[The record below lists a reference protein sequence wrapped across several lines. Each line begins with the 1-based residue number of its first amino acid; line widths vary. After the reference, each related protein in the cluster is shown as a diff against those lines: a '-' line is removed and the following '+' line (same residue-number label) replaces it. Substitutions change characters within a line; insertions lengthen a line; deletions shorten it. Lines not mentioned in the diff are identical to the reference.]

1 MVETTKGKNIT
12 VETYD
17 AASEE
22 FTGDGTEVDFVLT
35 AAIAESDIKYSRAY
49 VDNEEV
55 TISAIVPATKTVTLA
70 AAPSNGV
77 VVVIHNPTIKNGAFS
92 IQQDVKF
99 KIGTKTED
107 VRELGNAAVTRDV
120 VERVGTLD
128 MTFAQAKNHAVM
140 TKLAA
145 NSDDDKEMVIAVKYK
160 NTTPVSYRIFKEAKV
175 ADLGSGIAAGGVASE
190 NVSFNWKPPI
200 AIKTA

>member
-22 FTGDGTEVDFVLT
+22 FTGDGTKVDFVLT

-55 TISAIVPATKTVTLA
+55 AISAIVPATKTVTLA
-70 AAPSNGV
+70 AAPSDGA
-77 VVVIHNPTIKNGAFS
+77 VVVIHVPAAKNGAFS
-92 IQQDVKF
+92 IQQDVRF

-107 VRELGNAAVTRDV
+107 VKELGNAAVTRDV

-200 AIKTA
+200 AIKTT

>member
-22 FTGDGTEVDFVLT
+22 FAGDGTKVDFVLT
-35 AAIAESDIKYSRAY
+35 AAIAESDPKYSRAY

-55 TISAIVPATKTVTLA
+55 AISAIVPATKTVTLA
-70 AAPSNGV
+70 AAPSNGA
-77 VVVIHNPTIKNGAFS
+77 VVVIHVPTAKNGAFS
-92 IQQDVKF
+92 IQQDVRF

-107 VRELGNAAVTRDV
+107 VKELGNSAVTRDV

-140 TKLAA
+140 TKLSA

>member
-22 FTGDGTEVDFVLT
+22 FTGDGTKTDFVLT
-35 AAIAESDIKYSRAY
+35 AAIAESDVKYSRAY

-55 TISAIVPATKTVTLA
+55 AISTIVPGTKTVTLA
-70 AAPSNGV
+70 AAPSNGAV
-77 VVVIHNPTIKNGAFS
+77 VEIHVPTTKNGAFS

-107 VRELGNAAVTRDV
+107 TKELGNATVTRDV

-145 NSDDDKEMVIAVKYK
+145 NSDADKEMVIAVKYK

-200 AIKTA
+200 AIKTT

>member
-17 AASEE
+17 AVSEE
-22 FTGDGTEVDFVLT
+22 FVGNGVLVAFVLVT
-35 AAIAESDIKYSRAY
+35 AIAEADVKYSRAY

-55 TISAIVPATKTVTLA
+55 TISTIVTATKTVTLA
-70 AAPSNGV
+70 AAPPTSA
-77 VVVIHNPTIKNGAFS
+77 VVVIHVPSAKNGAFS
-92 IQQDVKF
+92 IQQDVRF

-107 VRELGNAAVTRDV
+107 IRELGNSAVTRDV

-140 TKLAA
+140 TKLSA
-145 NSDDDKEMVIAVKYK
+145 NSDMDKEMVIAVKYK
-160 NTTPVSYRIFKEAKV
+160 NTTPMSFRIFKESKV
-175 ADLGSGIAAGGVASE
+175 ADIGSGISAGGVASE

-200 AIKTA
+200 AIKIA